1 MEGPTNP
8 ARNSR
13 LQRLLR
19 NVLLTASILKDI
31 FSRLRHRGAGFDEVV
46 LPPRQSA
53 KYINNHEVG
62 VSIDY
67 EKKLHDAFI
76 LMFVVKRAI
85 SIYTQSA

>member
-1 MEGPTNP
+1 
-8 ARNSR
+8 
-13 LQRLLR
+13 
-19 NVLLTASILKDI
+19 LTDSILKNI
-31 FSRLRHRGAGFDEVV
+31 FRRLRHRGAGFDEVV
-46 LPPRQSA
+46 LPQRQSA

-67 EKKLHDAFI
+67 EKSYTMHFI